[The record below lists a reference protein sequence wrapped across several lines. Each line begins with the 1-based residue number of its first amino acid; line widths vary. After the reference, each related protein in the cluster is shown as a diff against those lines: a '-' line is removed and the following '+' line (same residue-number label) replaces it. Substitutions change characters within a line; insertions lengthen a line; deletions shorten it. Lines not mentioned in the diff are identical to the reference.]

1 MSVVN
6 KMLRDLDNRKHEQVF
21 TPHNANYVPPTS
33 SKALWITVLCFGI
46 VSIIMASYS
55 FYLLSQTS
63 NDDASKRSPVANEI
77 EQGDQYAALAPPMV
91 NKTQTPKIVTK
102 PEPAKLENTQI
113 SAYLPTAVPQAV
125 QSFAD
130 PIVSI
135 KTNNDANTDA
145 KLVSSA
151 TAQTKEFVVT
161 ASDGAKNDLSSLR
174 AKAFMASQENDDAK
188 VVKILHEILSIAP
201 QEMKIRKQL
210 AALLFSKSQLSDA
223 KNVLSIGIEQAP
235 TDSSM
240 RLMLSRIFY
249 RLGELDQA
257 FTVLAEHPYSSL
269 ANNELVSFR
278 AALAEKT
285 GNYGIAQEDY
295 LLLVQRNPNNAKWW
309 LGLGV
314 SQDKQKLS
322 EQAISSYQQAQSLN
336 QLPQQVDTFV
346 AQRIQLLARRS

>member
-21 TPHNANYVPPTS
+21 TTSSANYMPPKS
-33 SKALWITVLCFGI
+33 SKALWMAVLCLG
-46 VSIIMASYS
+46 VLSIITASYS
-55 FYLLSQTS
+55 IYLLDQRS
-63 NDDASKRSPVANEI
+63 NKEVLKQSPQANEI
-77 EQGDQYAALAPPMV
+77 EQGDLYAASIAPLPI
-91 NKTQTPKIVTK
+91 QLSTPEIVSNSEEQKPSNIQLTAHIATVTHEKIQ
-102 PEPAKLENTQI
+102 AFADSIENTPITKDI
-113 SAYLPTAVPQAV
+113 STAIVEGSLPVQANE
-125 QSFAD
+125 FA
-130 PIVSI
+130 
-135 KTNNDANTDA
+135 
-145 KLVSSA
+145 
-151 TAQTKEFVVT
+151 VT
-161 ASDGAKNDLSSLR
+161 ASDGAKSSLSSLR
-174 AKAFMASQENDDAK
+174 AKAFIASQENDEAS

-201 QEMKIRKQL
+201 QEIKIRKQL
-210 AALLFSKSQLSDA
+210 AALLFSKSQLADA
-223 KNVLSIGIEQAP
+223 KDVLTIGIEQAP

-249 RLGELDQA
+249 RLGDLEEA
-257 FTVLAEHPYSSL
+257 FTVLAEHPYSGL
-269 ANNELVSFR
+269 ANDELVSFR

-295 LLLVQRNPNNAKWW
+295 MLLVQRNPNDAKWW

-336 QLPQQVDTFV
+336 QLPQQVDIFV

>member
-6 KMLRDLDNRKHEQVF
+6 KMLRDLDNRKHEQIF
-21 TPHNANYVPPTS
+21 TAKSANYVPPKS
-33 SKALWITVLCFGI
+33 SKTLWLVILCLGI
-46 VSIIMASYS
+46 VSIITASYS
-55 FYLLSQTS
+55 AYLLGQTS
-63 NDDASKRSPVANEI
+63 NDEALKQSPKALEI
-77 EQGDQYAALAPPMV
+77 EQGDQYASTVSPLPKQASIPPKV
-91 NKTQTPKIVTK
+91 NK
-102 PEPAKLENTQI
+102 AKEVKLSKTELI
-113 SAYLPTAVPQAV
+113 SYLPAPSPEKI
-125 QSFAD
+125 QSFAG
-130 PIVSI
+130 PVESI
-135 KTNNDANTDA
+135 SKDVNSNKVIEQPLPA
-145 KLVSSA
+145 KAS
-151 TAQTKEFVVT
+151 EFVVA
-161 ASDGAKNDLSSLR
+161 ASDGAKTRLSSLR
-174 AKAFMASQENDDAK
+174 AEAFIASQKNDDAS

-210 AALLFSKSQLSDA
+210 AALLFSKSELGDA
-223 KNVLSIGIEQAP
+223 KNVLSIGIEQSP

-257 FTVLAEHPYSSL
+257 FTVLAEHPYSAL
-269 ANNELVSFR
+269 ANDELVSFR

-285 GNYGIAQEDY
+285 GNYVIAQEDY
-295 LLLVQRNPNNAKWW
+295 LLLVQRNPNDAKWW

>member
-21 TPHNANYVPPTS
+21 TAQGANYIEPKS
-33 SKALWITVLCFGI
+33 SKTLWLAIFCLGI
-46 VSIIMASYS
+46 VSIITAGYS
-55 FYLLSQTS
+55 VYLLGQTS
-63 NDDASKRSPVANEI
+63 NDEALKQSPRAHEI
-77 EQGDQYAALAPPMV
+77 EQGDQYASTVSPSPKQAP
-91 NKTQTPKIVTK
+91 TPKIVSKAGEVK
-102 PEPAKLENTQI
+102 PSNTELI
-113 SAYLPTAVPQAV
+113 SYLPAPSPKKI
-125 QSFAD
+125 QSFAG
-130 PIVSI
+130 PVEST
-135 KTNNDANTDA
+135 TNDVNVD
-145 KLVSSA
+145 KVIEEP
-151 TAQTKEFVVT
+151 AQVKASEFVVA
-161 ASDGAKNDLSSLR
+161 ASDGAKTSLSSLR
-174 AKAFMASQENDDAK
+174 AKAFIASQKNDDAS

-201 QEMKIRKQL
+201 QEIKIRKQL
-210 AALLFSKSQLSDA
+210 AALLFSKSELGDA

-235 TDSSM
+235 ADSSM

-257 FTVLAEHPYSSL
+257 FTVLTEHPYSAL
-269 ANNELVSFR
+269 ANDELVSFR

-285 GNYGIAQEDY
+285 GNYVTAQEDY
-295 LLLVQRNPNNAKWW
+295 LLLVQRNPNDAKWW